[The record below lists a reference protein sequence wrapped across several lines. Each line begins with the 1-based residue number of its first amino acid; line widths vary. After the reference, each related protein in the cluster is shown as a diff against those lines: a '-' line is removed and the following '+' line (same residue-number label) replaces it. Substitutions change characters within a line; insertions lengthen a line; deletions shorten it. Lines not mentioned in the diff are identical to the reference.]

1 MDELKFTKKPGAKEK
16 RYEHIIDAAQSI
28 LVQKG
33 YDNTT
38 FGDIAKAAN
47 YNKRTLYIY
56 FSGKDDIFAAVVLR
70 ILTKLEHHL
79 LKKINENDNG
89 FDTLINLTSAYFSFF
104 FINKN
109 FYNLLWSFEERYF
122 LFGKNTHE
130 SPNINKTYH
139 IRRKNVQLIAD
150 NYQRGLKDGSV
161 KEAKNPQLIISLL
174 WSQTLGVLQLVSRGE
189 YMLAKDYKIKAQDL
203 FDKHIEYLQNALRNG

>member
-33 YDNTT
+33 YDNAT

-70 ILTKLEHHL
+70 ILTKLDNHL
-79 LKKINENDNG
+79 RKNINNTGNG

-104 FINKN
+104 FINKK

-139 IRRKNVQLIAD
+139 TRRKNVQLIAD
-150 NYQRGLKDGSV
+150 TYQRGLNDGSV
-161 KEAKNPQLIISLL
+161 KQSDNPQLIISLL

-189 YMLAKDYKIKAQDL
+189 YMLTKDYKIKAQDI
-203 FDKHIEYLQNALRNG
+203 FDKHIEYLENTLRNT